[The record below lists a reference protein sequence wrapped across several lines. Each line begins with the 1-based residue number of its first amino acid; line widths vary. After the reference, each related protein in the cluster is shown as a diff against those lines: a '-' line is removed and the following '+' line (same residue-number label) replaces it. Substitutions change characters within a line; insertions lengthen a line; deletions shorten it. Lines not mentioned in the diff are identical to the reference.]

1 VTFHCF
7 YPRPVAGIELSVL
20 PQRIEGDDEL
30 DHRHP
35 IFKEE
40 VVPPAPT
47 DHAAPRAQRRRGR
60 LALAYPAVAVAA
72 LAVLAAGCSSG
83 SSGSSGSSSGGSSSS
98 APAASGGSGT
108 KVTAIETE
116 FHIALSTTTFSPGKY
131 TFTAVDKGKLQ
142 HDLVINGPGVS
153 DEKTQGLLAPGQS
166 GSVTVTLKAGT
177 YDIFCGVPGHKAQG
191 MNVNIKVS

>member
-1 VTFHCF
+1 LHLAL
-7 YPRPVAGIELSVL
+7 AGNELSVL
-20 PQRIEGDDEL
+20 PKRIEGDGDV
-30 DHRHP
+30 DHRHSTY
-35 IFKEE
+35 KEE

-60 LALAYPAVAVAA
+60 LAPVYPAVAVAA

-83 SSGSSGSSSGGSSSS
+83 SSGSSGAGSSSSS

-108 KVTAIETE
+108 KVTATETE
-116 FHIALSTTTFSPGKY
+116 FHIALSKTTFSPGTY

-142 HDLVINGPGVS
+142 HNLVINGPGVS
-153 DEKTQGLLAPGQS
+153 DEKTKGLLAPGQS

>member
-1 VTFHCF
+1 
-7 YPRPVAGIELSVL
+7 VL
-20 PQRIEGDDEL
+20 LGRIEGDDEV

-35 IFKEE
+35 TFKEE
-40 VVPPAPT
+40 VVPPALT
-47 DHAAPRAQRRRGR
+47 DHAALRAPRRRGR
-60 LALAYPAVAVAA
+60 LALAYPAAA
-72 LAVLAAGCSSG
+72 AAAIALLAAGCSSG
-83 SSGSSGSSSGGSSSS
+83 SSGSTSGGSGGSSSS

-108 KVTAIETE
+108 KVTATETE
-116 FHIALSTTTFSPGKY
+116 FHIALSTSTFSPGQY

-191 MNVNIKVS
+191 MDVHITVK